1 VRRITPAAV
10 KRRLSRGRALAVS
23 QVRAAQYQWQ
33 HRGPRLPV
41 DFELWLE
48 RRSGRKTAEFP
59 DAWRSDDRLDVA
71 EPSTVGVLLHVFY
84 PELVPEI
91 IGQLNE
97 IPVRFD
103 LIVTNASGEQISFD
117 RTDLP
122 RARHIRV
129 LDVDNR
135 GRDIWPMAQ
144 VVNAGLLDPYELVLK
159 VHTKRS
165 EWRSAHED
173 LAGTGEGWRNTL
185 LTDLLGD
192 RDNIATVMS
201 AFAENPNLGVVTAA
215 GNLLGP
221 EFWGGDLA
229 ASRELLRRLEL
240 PLHPDGLCFPSGSF
254 YWIRGFVL
262 QGLRAL
268 ALTSED
274 FEREAGQID
283 GTTAHAIERVIGILA
298 EEAGLSL
305 GERSTLS
312 VDEPDGWRRFE
323 YGRPRR
329 HRTRVIPFY
338 LPQFHPIPENDRW
351 WGQGFTEWTNVTAAR
366 PVYRG
371 HNQPNLPSDLGFYDL
386 RLDAVRQAQMDL
398 ASDHG
403 VEGFMY
409 YYYWFAGQ
417 RLLSGPV
424 ESLLASAVKKRF
436 CLMWANENWTRR
448 WDGRTSDILMGQDY
462 NRVPAELFIDDVL
475 PFLHDSRY
483 LRVGGMPVLAVY
495 RVGQIPN
502 FASVLD
508 HWRERARAAGIGEL
522 FVLNVDV
529 VREFDGLVGRAKQ
542 AGLDGTLGFPPHNL
556 KWEWVPHGGLGVN
569 RRFKGNILDYKAM
582 VADAD
587 RKMVVLD
594 DHEFP
599 GVMVT
604 FDNTARR
611 QWASDLWFG
620 ANPYTF
626 RRWLSAAASAVAHRE
641 PDRRIVFVNAWN
653 EWAESAVLE
662 PTHRFGRTYLLAV
675 RDVVHG

>member
-165 EWRSAHED
+165 EWRSAHQD

-201 AFAENPNLGVVTAA
+201 AFAENPNLGVVTAD

-323 YGRPRR
+323 PGSYRSTCRSS
-329 HRTRVIPFY
+329 TRYPK
-338 LPQFHPIPENDRW
+338 
-351 WGQGFTEWTNVTAAR
+351 TTAGGGKAS
-366 PVYRG
+366 
-371 HNQPNLPSDLGFYDL
+371 PS
-386 RLDAVRQAQMDL
+386 
-398 ASDHG
+398 
-403 VEGFMY
+403 
-409 YYYWFAGQ
+409 
-417 RLLSGPV
+417 
-424 ESLLASAVKKRF
+424 
-436 CLMWANENWTRR
+436 
-448 WDGRTSDILMGQDY
+448 GRT
-462 NRVPAELFIDDVL
+462 
-475 PFLHDSRY
+475 
-483 LRVGGMPVLAVY
+483 
-495 RVGQIPN
+495 
-502 FASVLD
+502 
-508 HWRERARAAGIGEL
+508 
-522 FVLNVDV
+522 
-529 VREFDGLVGRAKQ
+529 
-542 AGLDGTLGFPPHNL
+542 
-556 KWEWVPHGGLGVN
+556 
-569 RRFKGNILDYKAM
+569 
-582 VADAD
+582 
-587 RKMVVLD
+587 
-594 DHEFP
+594 
-599 GVMVT
+599 
-604 FDNTARR
+604 
-611 QWASDLWFG
+611 
-620 ANPYTF
+620 
-626 RRWLSAAASAVAHRE
+626 
-641 PDRRIVFVNAWN
+641 
-653 EWAESAVLE
+653 
-662 PTHRFGRTYLLAV
+662 
-675 RDVVHG
+675 